1 MQLDRLYISDYRNL
15 QQADICFS
23 PKMNCF
29 VGHNGMGKTNLLD
42 AIYYLSF
49 CKSSLCSLDSQTI
62 RHGAEGFQLQ
72 GYYLMN
78 DEKST
83 IISCITRSKG
93 KKQIKRDR
101 KEYLRFSDH
110 IGYIPLVLISPLDYE
125 LISGG
130 SDERRRFMDMVISQY
145 DKDYLNQLI
154 IYGKAL
160 QQRNILLKQES
171 MPDDE
176 LFLMWEQKISDCGN
190 IIFEKRRAFLNRLI
204 PYFQSLYS
212 EIGHESE
219 SVSLTY
225 TSHVSRG
232 SLLKQL
238 HDGRALDRAAGYTL
252 HGIHKDELEMM
263 LGEYPIKR
271 EGSQGQNKSY
281 LTALKLAQ
289 YLMLVDVCDGKKP
302 ILLLDD
308 IFDKLDSLRVE
319 KILKLVCDDRFGQ
332 IFITDVNRDHLNG
345 ILLGIGC
352 DYKVFDI
359 QEGMIQ

>member
-1 MQLDRLYISDYRNL
+1 M
-15 QQADICFS
+15 
-23 PKMNCF
+23 
-29 VGHNGMGKTNLLD
+29 
-42 AIYYLSF
+42 
-49 CKSSLCSLDSQTI
+49 DSQMI

-72 GYYLMN
+72 GYYSMN
-78 DEKST
+78 DEMSA
-83 IISCITRSKG
+83 IISCITKSKG
-93 KKQIKRDR
+93 KKLIKRDR
-101 KEYLRFSDH
+101 KEYQRFSDH
-110 IGYIPLVLISPLDYE
+110 IGYIPLVLISPLDYD

-145 DKDYLNQLI
+145 DKDYLNRLI
-154 IYGKAL
+154 SYGKAL

-176 LFLMWEQKISDCGN
+176 LFLMWEQKIADCGN
-190 IIFEKRRAFLNRLI
+190 IIYEKRRAFLDRLI

-212 EIGHESE
+212 DIGHASE
-219 SVSLTY
+219 SVSLY
-225 TSHVSRG
+225 YNSHVSRG

-238 HDGRALDRAAGYTL
+238 REGRSLDRATGYTL
-252 HGIHKDELEMM
+252 HGVHKDELEMM

-289 YLMLVDVCDGKKP
+289 YLMLVDVCEGKKP

-308 IFDKLDSLRVE
+308 IFDKLDALRVE
-319 KILKLVCDDRFGQ
+319 KILKLVSDDRFGQ

-345 ILLGIGC
+345 ILSGIGC

-359 QEGMIQ
+359 KDGTVQ